1 MQFHGI
7 FLIFPIFTKYC
18 IEIFKKKFIKLILM
32 ISRGFFLCNVLFFRL
47 YSANDPVWLT
57 KGAPYHLLHVLAK
70 LLEKFADAPSTVLT
84 NER

>member
-1 MQFHGI
+1 MEVLKKKSWNWFLWFHGF
-7 FLIFPIFTKYC
+7 FL
-18 IEIFKKKFIKLILM
+18 
-32 ISRGFFLCNVLFFRL
+32 LCNVLFFRL

>member
-18 IEIFKKKFIKLILM
+18 MEVFKKNHEIDSYDFT
-32 ISRGFFLCNVLFFRL
+32 SFFLLCNVLFLRL

>member
-1 MQFHGI
+1 MVPLVI
-7 FLIFPIFTKYC
+7 NSI
-18 IEIFKKKFIKLILM
+18 
-32 ISRGFFLCNVLFFRL
+32 FFLVITITTRNIFQYFLTAMHDSTNVLFFRL

>member
-1 MQFHGI
+1 M
-7 FLIFPIFTKYC
+7 
-18 IEIFKKKFIKLILM
+18 EVFKKKNHEIDSYDFTV
-32 ISRGFFLCNVLFFRL
+32 FFLLCNVLFFRL

>member
-1 MQFHGI
+1 MQC
-7 FLIFPIFTKYC
+7 LIDY
-18 IEIFKKKFIKLILM
+18 LIN
-32 ISRGFFLCNVLFFRL
+32 CKVLYFRL

-57 KGAPYHLLHVLAK
+57 KGVPYHLLHALAK